1 MSSQDTEK
9 KLKRI
14 EKEIAQVFGILRRI
28 ESKINKL

>member
-9 KLKRI
+9 RLKKI

-28 ESKINKL
+28 ENKISKL